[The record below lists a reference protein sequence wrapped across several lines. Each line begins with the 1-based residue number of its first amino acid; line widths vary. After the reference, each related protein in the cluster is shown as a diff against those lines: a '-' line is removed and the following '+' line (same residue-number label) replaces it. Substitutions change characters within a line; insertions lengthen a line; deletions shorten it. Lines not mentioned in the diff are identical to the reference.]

1 MKHNYS
7 LQNSKLKP
15 FKLIILAAALVF
27 DFANIWV
34 FISGIVE
41 RNVPRILQALGVFLA
56 LLLVRVG
63 STFLTCRHDYN
74 FDQTKLVVSKV
85 FPYLRPKPVVIEY
98 DKIDNIRLFVQDN
111 KSKKAI
117 WLCSKPCH
125 FDFYMIE
132 MK

>member
-85 FPYLRPKPVVIEY
+85 FPYLRP
-98 DKIDNIRLFVQDN
+98 NLSSSN
-111 KSKKAI
+111 MTKSTI
-117 WLCSKPCH
+117 LDCLSKTTSPKRQ
-125 FDFYMIE
+125 FGFAQSLATLTFI
-132 MK
+132 